1 MLDARCSTLTA
12 NAQVGEWLKP
22 ADCKSAPPRRYE
34 GSNPSLCTRFLRGTR
49 VEFVAKRLVLALAA
63 YVALA
68 ALAFA
73 TLPDQRVR
81 GVTLA
86 ILAMFAVKTW
96 VRRKEVMHPDSE
108 SQSD

>member
-1 MLDARCSTLTA
+1 M
-12 NAQVGEWLKP
+12 Q
-22 ADCKSAPPRRYE
+22 
-34 GSNPSLCTRFLRGTR
+34 
-49 VEFVAKRLVLALAA
+49 VEFVAKRLALALAA

-68 ALAFA
+68 ALAFV

-96 VRRKEVMHPDSE
+96 VRRKEVMHPDGE

>member
-1 MLDARCSTLTA
+1 M
-12 NAQVGEWLKP
+12 
-22 ADCKSAPPRRYE
+22 
-34 GSNPSLCTRFLRGTR
+34 
-49 VEFVAKRLVLALAA
+49 AKRLGLALAA

-96 VRRKEVMHPDSE
+96 VRRKEVMHPDGE

>member
-1 MLDARCSTLTA
+1 M
-12 NAQVGEWLKP
+12 
-22 ADCKSAPPRRYE
+22 
-34 GSNPSLCTRFLRGTR
+34 
-49 VEFVAKRLVLALAA
+49 AKRLVLALAA

-73 TLPDQRVR
+73 TLPDKRVR

-86 ILAMFAVKTW
+86 VLAMFAVKTW
-96 VRRKEVMHPDSE
+96 VRRKDVMHSGSE

>member
-1 MLDARCSTLTA
+1 
-12 NAQVGEWLKP
+12 V
-22 ADCKSAPPRRYE
+22 
-34 GSNPSLCTRFLRGTR
+34 
-49 VEFVAKRLVLALAA
+49 VALAA

-68 ALAFA
+68 ALAFV

-96 VRRKEVMHPDSE
+96 VRRKEVMHPDGD

>member
-1 MLDARCSTLTA
+1 MGLVA
-12 NAQVGEWLKP
+12 N
-22 ADCKSAPPRRYE
+22 
-34 GSNPSLCTRFLRGTR
+34 
-49 VEFVAKRLVLALAA
+49 RLVVALAA

-68 ALAFA
+68 ALAFV

-96 VRRKEVMHPDSE
+96 VRRKEVTHPDGD

>member
-1 MLDARCSTLTA
+1 VHQIFARDP
-12 NAQVGEWLKP
+12 Q
-22 ADCKSAPPRRYE
+22 
-34 GSNPSLCTRFLRGTR
+34 
-49 VEFVAKRLVLALAA
+49 VEFVDKRLVLALAA

-86 ILAMFAVKTW
+86 ILALFAVKTW
-96 VRRKEVMHPDSE
+96 VRRKEVMHPDGE
-108 SQSD
+108 SGSD